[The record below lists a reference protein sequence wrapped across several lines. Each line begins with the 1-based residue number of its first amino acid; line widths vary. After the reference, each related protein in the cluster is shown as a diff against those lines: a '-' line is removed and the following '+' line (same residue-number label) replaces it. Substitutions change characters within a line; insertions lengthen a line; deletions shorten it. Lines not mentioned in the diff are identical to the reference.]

1 MGADLSYLPPEARHY
16 LSELES
22 RHAINEATQILD
34 RCRELKVLVVGEA
47 IIDEYEYCETIG
59 KSGKEPILA
68 ARYVSSER
76 FAGGSLAVA
85 NHAAGFCDHVGL
97 LTFLG
102 ASNSHEEFIRSSLSS
117 AVQPV
122 FLYRDNAPTITKR
135 RFVEMYPFQKLFEV
149 YIMDCDHERTAD
161 SITESRAFSSRLRQ
175 MLPEYDIVI
184 AADFGHGM
192 IGTDAVEILC
202 SEARYLAVN
211 TQMNADNRGFNTIS
225 KYSRADYICF
235 SENEIRLEARSRS
248 REIKS
253 IILEVAEK
261 LSCPRILVT
270 QGKRGSLGYDREEG
284 FLEVPAFTARI
295 VDRVGA
301 GDAVF
306 AVSALCARE
315 KMPLELA
322 GLVANAVGA
331 EAVGIVANRSAIQ
344 RAELFDYLHALRDRH
359 RE

>member
-1 MGADLSYLPPEARHY
+1 
-16 LSELES
+16 
-22 RHAINEATQILD
+22 
-34 RCRELKVLVVGEA
+34 
-47 IIDEYEYCETIG
+47 
-59 KSGKEPILA
+59 
-68 ARYVSSER
+68 
-76 FAGGSLAVA
+76 
-85 NHAAGFCDHVGL
+85 
-97 LTFLG
+97 
-102 ASNSHEEFIRSSLSS
+102 
-117 AVQPV
+117 
-122 FLYRDNAPTITKR
+122 
-135 RFVEMYPFQKLFEV
+135 
-149 YIMDCDHERTAD
+149 
-161 SITESRAFSSRLRQ
+161 
-175 MLPEYDIVI
+175 
-184 AADFGHGM
+184 
-192 IGTDAVEILC
+192 
-202 SEARYLAVN
+202 
-211 TQMNADNRGFNTIS
+211 
-225 KYSRADYICF
+225 
-235 SENEIRLEARSRS
+235 
-248 REIKS
+248 
-253 IILEVAEK
+253 VAEK